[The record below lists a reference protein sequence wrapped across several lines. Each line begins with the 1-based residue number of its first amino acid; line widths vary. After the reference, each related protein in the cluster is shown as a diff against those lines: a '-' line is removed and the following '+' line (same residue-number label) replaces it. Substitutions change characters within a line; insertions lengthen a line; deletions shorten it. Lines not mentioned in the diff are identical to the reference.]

1 MKKTLISISV
11 VIALSACGNQGGK
24 LDESLVFIETEAC
37 TGITASK
44 PGVIYI
50 NPKIWP
56 YSGFDGF
63 FIIPREIVIKSNYA
77 DDWDLLTIEC

>member
-1 MKKTLISISV
+1 MKKTLIAISV
-11 VIALSACGNQGGK
+11 AITLSGCGNQGD
-24 LDESLVFIETEAC
+24 LDESLVFSETEAC
-37 TGITASK
+37 TGITADR
-44 PGVIYI
+44 PGVTYI